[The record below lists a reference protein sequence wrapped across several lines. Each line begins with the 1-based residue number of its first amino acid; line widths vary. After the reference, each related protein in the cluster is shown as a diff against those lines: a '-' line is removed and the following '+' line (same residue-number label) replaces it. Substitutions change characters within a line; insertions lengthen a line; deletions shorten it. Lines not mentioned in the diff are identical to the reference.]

1 MADKGTTP
9 GARGSFFPRLTL
21 FGWFLRLLPAI
32 FFGLYTYSHRGAFQ
46 PPLCVSFLYG
56 CPRVPIHIEG
66 LMERADHYS
75 QVVSYLLSLYTK
87 NEDLGGSL
95 AVFVDGRPVID
106 IYAGFKDL
114 EQTVRYDNRTLQ
126 QVYSSGKVVEGIVVA
141 RLVQQGKLDY
151 KAKVSEYWPEFGQNG
166 KEDVTLVDLMVHES
180 GVSHLDDDEKELT
193 WAHLKDDEKFSER
206 LAGQKHAFDGEKVR
220 SYHAITRGW
229 YLNEIVRRV
238 DPKGRSIGQIAEQ
251 ELMNDYK
258 DVELYYSSF
267 PNDSDWE
274 ERLSPMHDYPFL
286 RLVGRVLLPQ
296 FLQNSN
302 LAGFP
307 TMRAIHPWVW
317 DWIKGKTYTAR
328 AMAPAMAPMADSFRT
343 KEAHA
348 VESTSFSLKTN
359 AHSLAKLLSMMANKG
374 AAIKPNEPD
383 LLDRATY
390 ELATS
395 LHSNKPCKVTKDT
408 LPLSTGGWVKTTEFL
423 GAGVSGPLQGVEVQG
438 WAGAG
443 GSIAVWIEELG
454 ISFAYVT
461 NAFGA
466 PESILGD
473 YRGKTLL
480 DRVVYARKDELGLL
494 PPKKVKEE
502 QK

>member
-1 MADKGTTP
+1 MADKGATP
-9 GARGSFFPRLTL
+9 AARGSVLSRLTL

-32 FFGLYTYSHRGAFQ
+32 VFGLYTYSHRGAFQ

-56 CPRVPIHIEG
+56 CPRSPIHIEG
-66 LMERADHYS
+66 LMERPDHYS
-75 QVVSYLLSLYTK
+75 QVVSYLISLYTK

-95 AVFVDGRPVID
+95 AVFVDGKPVID
-106 IYAGFKDL
+106 VYAGSKDL
-114 EQTVRYDNRTLQ
+114 AQTQLYDNRTLQ
-126 QVYSSGKVVEGIVVA
+126 QVYSSGKVLEGIVIA

-151 KAKVSEYWPEFGQNG
+151 NAKLSEYWPEFGQNG

-180 GVSHLDDDEKELT
+180 GVAHLDDDKKELT
-193 WAHLKDDEKFSER
+193 WDHLKDQEKFSER
-206 LAGQKHAFDGEKVR
+206 LASQKHGFDGEKVR

-238 DPKGRSIGQIAEQ
+238 DPKGRTIGQIANE

-258 DVELYYSSF
+258 DVELYYSSL
-267 PNDSDWE
+267 PNESDWE
-274 ERLSPMHDYPFL
+274 ERLSPMHDYPML
-286 RLVGRVLLPQ
+286 RMVGRVLLPQ
-296 FLQNSN
+296 FLQNSK

-307 TMRAIHPWVW
+307 NMRPIHPWVW
-317 DWIKGKTYTAR
+317 DFIRGKTLTSKAMSTA
-328 AMAPAMAPMADSFRT
+328 MTPMAHHFRT

-374 AAIKPNEPD
+374 AAIDPNEPD
-383 LLDRATY
+383 LLDRETY
-390 ELATS
+390 ELATK
-395 LHSNKPCKVTKDT
+395 LHSNKPCMVIKDT
-408 LPLSTGGWVKTTEFL
+408 LPLSTGGWIKTTEFL

-438 WAGAG
+438 WSGAG
-443 GSIAVWIEELG
+443 GSIAVWIEDLG

-466 PESILGD
+466 PETVMGD
-473 YRGKTLL
+473 YRGRTLL
-480 DRVVYARKDELGLL
+480 DRVVYARKEELGLL

-502 QK
+502 NK